1 MRPQF
6 SPGKTRTIWL
16 TAWTIWLFDYATK
29 TWALSNF
36 SSDPQPVIGTLLQFT
51 LLKNSGAAFSVA
63 SGFTL
68 IFSLLAVAVI
78 ATIVRY
84 AARITSRGWLT
95 CAGLLLGGVLG
106 NLTDRIFREPGFFL
120 GHVIDWIQIPNWPV
134 FNIADI
140 AISTA
145 ALLAFI
151 QTMRNVPPITQVQ

>member
-6 SPGKTRTIWL
+6 KSGKTRTIWL
-16 TAWTIWLFDYATK
+16 IAFTIWLFDFATK

-51 LLKNSGAAFSVA
+51 LLKNSGAAFSFA

-68 IFSLLAVAVI
+68 IFSLLAIAVV
-78 ATIVRY
+78 ATIIRF
-84 AARITSRGWLT
+84 AGRITSRGWLT

-106 NLTDRIFREPGFFL
+106 NLTDRAFREPGFFV
-120 GHVIDWIQIPNWPV
+120 GHVIDWIQIPNWPI

-140 AISTA
+140 AISSA
-145 ALLAFI
+145 AFLAFI

>member
-6 SPGKTRTIWL
+6 IPGKTRTIWL

-29 TWALSNF
+29 TWAISNF

-51 LLKNSGAAFSVA
+51 LLKNSGAAFSLA

>member
-6 SPGKTRTIWL
+6 NSGKTRTIWL
-16 TAWTIWLFDYATK
+16 TAVTIWLFDFATK

-36 SSDPQPVIGTLLQFT
+36 SSDPQPVIGTFLQFT
-51 LLKNSGAAFSVA
+51 LLKNSGAAFSFA

-68 IFSLLAVAVI
+68 IFSLLAIAVVAT
-78 ATIVRY
+78 TIRF
-84 AARITSRGWLT
+84 AGRITSRGWLT

-106 NLTDRIFREPGFFL
+106 NLTDRAFREPGFFL
-120 GHVIDWIQIPNWPV
+120 GHVIDWIQIPNWPI

>member
-29 TWALSNF
+29 SWALSNF
-36 SSDPQPVIGTLLQFT
+36 SSDPQQVVGTLLQFT
-51 LLKNSGAAFSVA
+51 LLKNSGAAFSLA

>member
-1 MRPQF
+1 VRPQF
-6 SPGKTRTIWL
+6 NSGKTRTIWL
-16 TAWTIWLFDYATK
+16 TAVTIWLFDFVTK

-36 SSDPQPVIGTLLQFT
+36 SSDPQPVIGTFLQFT
-51 LLKNSGAAFSVA
+51 LLKNSGAAFSFA

-68 IFSLLAVAVI
+68 IFSLLAVAVV
-78 ATIVRY
+78 ATIIRF
-84 AARITSRGWLT
+84 AGRITSRGWLT

-106 NLTDRIFREPGFFL
+106 NLTDRAFREPGFFL
-120 GHVIDWIQIPNWPV
+120 GHVIDWIQIPNWPI
-134 FNIADI
+134 FNVADI

>member
-6 SPGKTRTIWL
+6 NSGKTRTIWL
-16 TAWTIWLFDYATK
+16 TAVTIWLFDFVTK

-36 SSDPQPVIGTLLQFT
+36 SSDPQPVIGTFLQFT
-51 LLKNSGAAFSVA
+51 LLKNSGAAFSFA
-63 SGFTL
+63 SGFTF
-68 IFSLLAVAVI
+68 IFSLLAIAVV
-78 ATIVRY
+78 ATIIRF
-84 AARITSRGWLT
+84 AGRITSRGWLT

-106 NLTDRIFREPGFFL
+106 NLTDRAFREPGFFL
-120 GHVIDWIQIPNWPV
+120 GHVIDWIQIPNWPI
-134 FNIADI
+134 FNVADI